1 MYVFIYLYSH
11 VQSCILR
18 IIKEN
23 YVAKLKLM
31 KRKARG
37 FYFPIP
43 FYLKKNPVYKLNNFE

>member
-1 MYVFIYLYSH
+1 MFFYLYSH